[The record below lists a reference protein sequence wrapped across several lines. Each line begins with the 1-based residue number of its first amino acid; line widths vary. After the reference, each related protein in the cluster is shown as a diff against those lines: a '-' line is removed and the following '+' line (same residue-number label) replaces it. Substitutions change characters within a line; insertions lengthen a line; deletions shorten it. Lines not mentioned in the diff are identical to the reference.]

1 MPLSSRLTRRGFLAL
16 LGSGA
21 AVALAACAGVLS
33 PSPSSSASA
42 VPTSSRAPSPT
53 PAPTEQPTPR
63 PSLRARIGQML
74 LVGFRGTTPAEA
86 AATVADIRER
96 SLGGVVLFS
105 TDQPT
110 GSAVRNIVS
119 ATQLSALTAALQA
132 ATADAEAGLPLI
144 VSVDEEG
151 GRVARLGPDHGF
163 PATESAADL
172 GAHGDVAY
180 TRRAGA
186 AIGQT
191 LRSVGIN
198 LDLAPV
204 VDVNVNPDNPIIGAL
219 GRSFS
224 ADADV
229 VVAQAEAFV
238 AGCHE
243 AGVLTTL
250 KHFPGHGSSTGDTH
264 LGVVDVTDT
273 WQRDVE
279 LAPFAR
285 LIADGV
291 ADAILTAHVFN
302 RTLDADHP
310 ATLSAPTIDGLLRE
324 QLGWDG
330 LVISDDMQMG
340 AIREAYGYEEA
351 IQLAIA
357 AGVDVLTIAQ
367 QQVFEEGIVGRTI
380 DLIEAMVADGRLS
393 EERID
398 RSWERIRDF
407 KARLAATAS

>member
-1 MPLSSRLTRRGFLAL
+1 M
-16 LGSGA
+16 
-21 AVALAACAGVLS
+21 
-33 PSPSSSASA
+33 
-42 VPTSSRAPSPT
+42 
-53 PAPTEQPTPR
+53 QPTPR
-63 PSLRARIGQML
+63 PSLRARIAQML

-86 AATVADIRER
+86 AAVLADIRER

-119 ATQLSALTAALQA
+119 AAQLTALTAALQA
-132 ATADAEAGLPLI
+132 AAADAEARLPLM

-172 GAHGDVAY
+172 GARGDPAY

-204 VDVNVNPDNPIIGAL
+204 VDVNVNLDNPIIGAL
-219 GRSFS
+219 DRSFS
-224 ADADV
+224 GDPDV
-229 VVAQAEAFV
+229 VAAQAEAFV

-273 WQRDVE
+273 WQREVE

-285 LIADGV
+285 LIADGS

-302 RTLDADHP
+302 RTLDPDHP
-310 ATLSAPTIDGLLRE
+310 ATLSEATIDGLLRGT
-324 QLGWDG
+324 LGWDG
-330 LVISDDMQMG
+330 VVISDDMQMG

-351 IQLAIA
+351 IQLAIT

-367 QQVFEEGIVGRTI
+367 QQVFEDGIVGRTI

-398 RSWERIRDF
+398 RSWERIREF
-407 KARLAATAS
+407 KARLATTAG